1 MRNFELT
8 HWFDVELSY
17 PLIVFAEHFLT
28 PVFHPVSRSLTEC
41 FSFLFLFADKLE
53 KPDKPDSER
62 PTPFRQGSNS
72 SSSISSP
79 PGGGQQQVCVV
90 LQPPLP
96 SLSNRSSSP
105 TSLGSL
111 ADNVR
116 PSTVPIILAP
126 SPAHSSRPRSS
137 PKGSRSSTPTD
148 PGPKQLEM
156 SEEGPGDEATDGEQ
170 TKPGPA
176 VNPVSSPRAKASI
189 HDI

>member
-1 MRNFELT
+1 MIWLGARNFVSINVQFL
-8 HWFDVELSY
+8 VET
-17 PLIVFAEHFLT
+17 FLRYT
-28 PVFHPVSRSLTEC
+28 TEC
-41 FSFLFLFADKLE
+41 LLFFFLADKLE
-53 KPDKPDSER
+53 KTDKADCER
-62 PTPFRQGSNS
+62 PTPLRQG

-96 SLSNRSSSP
+96 SLTNRSSSP

-126 SPAHSSRPRSS
+126 SPALLSRPRSS
-137 PKGSRSSTPTD
+137 PQGSRSSTPTD

-156 SEEGPGDEATDGEQ
+156 SEEGPGEEATDSEQ

-176 VNPVSSPRAKASI
+176 VSPVSPPRPKASI